1 MQDEHTHPPLVLLA
15 GQLKNAFH
23 PTPKVGGTVGDDV
36 GASVGAVGAVG
47 DDVGDVGDDVG
58 DVGDD
63 VGDVGDDVG
72 DVGECDV
79 GDDVGDVGECDVGDD
94 VGCASTS
101 VAVMTAI
108 ASEHTTCERIT
119 SWCRDRPTD

>member
-79 GDDVGDVGECDVGDD
+79 GDDVG
-94 VGCASTS
+94 CASTS